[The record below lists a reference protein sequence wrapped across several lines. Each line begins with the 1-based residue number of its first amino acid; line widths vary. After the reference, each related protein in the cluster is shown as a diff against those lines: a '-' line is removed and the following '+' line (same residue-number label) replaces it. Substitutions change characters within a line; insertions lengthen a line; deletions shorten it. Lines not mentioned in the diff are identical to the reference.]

1 MSQIYSD
8 ESESEIEPEP
18 IEVTEPVKVTKR
30 VKVTKPVKKVV
41 EPIEDVVESVV
52 KKTRKP
58 LSEEQKQVLRD
69 RLAKARDSKKIKNK
83 PVEEA
88 VVEVVKK
95 IPLTKQTKVIKK
107 QPEPEPETKPEPE
120 PETKPEPVKVKR
132 KYIKKV
138 KIPFNP
144 F

>member
-1 MSQIYSD
+1 MSHIIYSD
-8 ESESEIEPEP
+8 EDSEIEPEP
-18 IEVTEPVKVTKR
+18 IEVTEPVTEP
-30 VKVTKPVKKVV
+30 VTKPVKKRVTKSVKKVV
-41 EPIEDVVESVV
+41 EPMVDVVENVV
-52 KKTRKP
+52 KKVRKT

-69 RLAKARDSKKIKNK
+69 RLAKARDSKKIKNT

-88 VVEVVKK
+88 VEEAVEVVEK

-107 QPEPEPETKPEPE
+107 QPEPKVEAE
-120 PETKPEPVKVKR
+120 PEPVKVKR